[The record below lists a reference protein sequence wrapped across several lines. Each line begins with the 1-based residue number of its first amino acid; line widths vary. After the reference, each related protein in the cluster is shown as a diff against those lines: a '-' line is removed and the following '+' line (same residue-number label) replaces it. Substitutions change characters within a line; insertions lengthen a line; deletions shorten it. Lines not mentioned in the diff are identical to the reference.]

1 MTDWRQKVPGT
12 VEKPVSHETAFWYLR
27 PVASSLSVFCTA
39 LLLFSTGC
47 QHTIPRVCTPIA
59 PAEKIPDP
67 PSLQVCREVNAPDK
81 RAWLEAPGGSIQVD
95 LDTAEYELDSAVIW
109 KWIGDAVRGVT
120 LYYGRFPVP
129 KSNLII
135 RPRSGRGA
143 IWGEASGRT
152 AQPTVKIQL
161 GRQTRA
167 EDLAEDWT
175 LTHEIVHLAFPNMV
189 REHLWIEEGLATYVE
204 PLARY
209 KAGVLTEE
217 AVWYEWL
224 HAMHQGQP
232 EAGDAGLDH
241 TPTWGRVYWGGALF
255 SLVADVE
262 IRRVSNNRAGLR
274 DALRG
279 ISQAG
284 GSLSVWWKIT
294 DAFTIGDRATK
305 TNVLM
310 TEYEKR
316 RAAPAPVDLEDLWSK
331 LGIRIENGRVVFDEN
346 APLAAVRR
354 GIVRD

>member
-1 MTDWRQKVPGT
+1 MSR
-12 VEKPVSHETAFWYLR
+12 
-27 PVASSLSVFCTA
+27 LSNLCLT

-47 QHTIPRVCTPIA
+47 QSTIPRVCS
-59 PAEKIPDP
+59 PAVRTEKKPQP
-67 PSLQVCREVNAPDK
+67 PSVQVCREVNAPDK
-81 RAWLEAPGGSIQVD
+81 RAWLEVPGGTILVD
-95 LDTAEYELDSAVIW
+95 LDTSEYELDREIIW
-109 KWIGDAVRGVT
+109 KWIADAARSVT
-120 LYYGRFPVP
+120 LYYGQFPVA
-129 KSNLII
+129 KSHLII
-135 RPRSGRGA
+135 RPRSGRGG
-143 IWGEASGRT
+143 IWGEASGRP
-152 AQPTVKIQL
+152 ALPTVKIEL

-175 LTHEIVHLAFPNMV
+175 LTHEIIHLAFPNMA
-189 REHLWIEEGLATYVE
+189 RQHLWIEEGLATYVE

-209 KAGVLTEE
+209 KAGLLTEE

-232 EAGDAGLDH
+232 HEGDAGLDH

-255 SLVADVE
+255 SLIADVE
-262 IRRVSNNRAGLR
+262 IRRTTNNRAGLR
-274 DALRG
+274 EALRA
-279 ISQAG
+279 INQQG

-316 RAAPAPVDLEDLWSK
+316 RAAPAPVDLDELWAK
-331 LGIRIENGRVVFDEN
+331 LGVRLENGRVVLDEN